1 MHKNYLVK
9 LPFNLFPP
17 VGSPGRDTIN
27 QYYQLGVAI
36 YSFIFVLFVC
46 FRFMLKYKVKV
57 WGLFALKKLTPPAP
71 LKEISSILEK
81 EG

>member
-9 LPFNLFPP
+9 LPFNLFPL
-17 VGSPGRDTIN
+17 VGSPGRYIID
-27 QYYQLGVAI
+27 QYYQLGVG
-36 YSFIFVLFVC
+36 IFFSSVLCFVFL

-57 WGLFALKKLTPPAP
+57 WRLFALKKLTPPSP

-81 EG
+81 